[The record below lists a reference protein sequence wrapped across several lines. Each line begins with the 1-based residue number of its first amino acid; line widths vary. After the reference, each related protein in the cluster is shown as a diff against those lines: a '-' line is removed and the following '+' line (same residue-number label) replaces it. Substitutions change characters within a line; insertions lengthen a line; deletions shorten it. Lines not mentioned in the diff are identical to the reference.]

1 MLRNDLSAATVGLC
15 LAYIIPLPID
25 MHYLIF
31 DFAYLENT
39 IISVE
44 RAEQY
49 MNIPAEKPSLLP
61 TDKNLASWPE
71 NPSIEFR
78 NVFMKYRPDTP
89 HILKGVNFKIE
100 ASKRIGFVGRTG
112 SGKSSIFLALLRIV
126 EIDKGIIFI
135 DGVDIS
141 HIGLDKLRSAITLV
155 PQDPLVFSSTLRKN
169 LDPCELKSDDE
180 IKKALE
186 EVNLSKFSVDHDI
199 KGSGSNLSAGEKQ
212 LICLARALI
221 RKNKIVMMDE
231 ATANVD
237 HETDKFIHKQIKT
250 KFSESTVLIVAHR
263 LRTVIDADM
272 IIFMESGTCKE
283 YGSPYELGN
292 NEKSAF
298 RKMIMSTGPQE
309 SQHLLKKISLFED

>member
-155 PQDPLVFSSTLRKN
+155 PQDPLVFSSTLRNN
-169 LDPCELKSDDE
+169 LDPCGLKSDNE

-186 EVNLSKFSVDHDI
+186 EVNLSKFSIDHDI
-199 KGSGSNLSAGEKQ
+199 KGSGSNISAGEKQ
-212 LICLARALI
+212 LISIARAMLAHT
-221 RKNKIVMMDE
+221 KIILFDE
-231 ATANVD
+231 ATAGVDQDSD
-237 HETDKFIHKQIKT
+237 HEIQNLIKGKFFNCTILTI
-250 KFSESTVLIVAHR
+250 AHR
-263 LRTVIDADM
+263 LITV
-272 IIFMESGTCKE
+272 MESDFIIVMQDGIAAE
-283 YGSPYELGN
+283 IGNPEELLQ
-292 NEKSAF
+292 KD
-298 RKMIMSTGPQE
+298 
-309 SQHLLKKISLFED
+309 SLFKRIKDQIH

>member
-1 MLRNDLSAATVGLC
+1 
-15 LAYIIPLPID
+15 
-25 MHYLIF
+25 
-31 DFAYLENT
+31 
-39 IISVE
+39 
-44 RAEQY
+44 
-49 MNIPAEKPSLLP
+49 
-61 TDKNLASWPE
+61 
-71 NPSIEFR
+71 
-78 NVFMKYRPDTP
+78 MKYRPDTP
-89 HILKGVNFKIE
+89 YILKGVNFKIG

-212 LICLARALI
+212 LISIARAMLAHT
-221 RKNKIVMMDE
+221 KIILFDE
-231 ATANVD
+231 ATAGVDQDSD
-237 HETDKFIHKQIKT
+237 HEIQNLIKGKFFNCTILTI
-250 KFSESTVLIVAHR
+250 AHR
-263 LRTVIDADM
+263 LITV
-272 IIFMESGTCKE
+272 MESDFIIVMQDGIAAE
-283 YGSPYELGN
+283 IGNPEELLQ
-292 NEKSAF
+292 KD
-298 RKMIMSTGPQE
+298 
-309 SQHLLKKISLFED
+309 SLFKRIKDQIH